1 MFWND
6 EKNVLKKWI
15 ILFYTYYVFLFIKY
29 LCVYVYMY
37 VCMNEYL
44 KTGYFIYA

>member
-1 MFWND
+1 MMKKMFS
-6 EKNVLKKWI
+6 KNEFFCFI
-15 ILFYTYYVFLFIKY
+15 HTMYFYLLNI
-29 LCVYVYMY
+29 YVYMY